1 MPDSKEEGNCDTS
14 SIDVSATTWLN
25 AAVPHRQIVLTSF
38 GQLIVERRKALGIS
52 QEELAFRSDLDRT
65 YVSGL
70 ERGVRNPSLTAIVKV
85 ATGLGLTADNLL
97 KGLETEKRR
106 GK

>member
-1 MPDSKEEGNCDTS
+1 M
-14 SIDVSATTWLN
+14 I
-25 AAVPHRQIVLTSF
+25 VPHRQTVLKNF

-85 ATGLGLTADNLL
+85 ATGLGITTDKLL
-97 KGLETEKRR
+97 KGLEIERR
-106 GK
+106 SGK

>member
-1 MPDSKEEGNCDTS
+1 MPQ
-14 SIDVSATTWLN
+14 
-25 AAVPHRQIVLTSF
+25 RQTILTHF
-38 GQLIVERRKALGIS
+38 GQLIFERRKALGIS

-65 YVSGL
+65 YISGL

-85 ATGLGLTADNLL
+85 AIGLGITTDKLL

-106 GK
+106 SK